1 MEAKKHDTW
10 RSLIKIKWIILNGQN
25 LYSKVII
32 DLKILA
38 HYISSR
44 EKKKRINKEARC
56 FLFTNDF
63 CFWQM
68 EKKKGK
74 NKSKLIRI
82 VAQLQPVGWFILS
95 AIKVIW
101 T

>member
-32 DLKILA
+32 DLKTLA

-44 EKKKRINKEARC
+44 GKKRINKEARC

-63 CFWQM
+63 FWQM
-68 EKKKGK
+68 EKKEGEK
-74 NKSKLIRI
+74 
-82 VAQLQPVGWFILS
+82 
-95 AIKVIW
+95 
-101 T
+101 